1 MAFLSPW
8 GYQDSGEFGGLSGF
22 LTSGPEAHSGNFF
35 SSLLKNLES
44 GAFSAFLPGLRVGP
58 SRCVRLVR

>member
-8 GYQDSGEFGGLSGF
+8 GYQDIGEFGGLSGF

-35 SSLLKNLES
+35 SS
-44 GAFSAFLPGLRVGP
+44 
-58 SRCVRLVR
+58 